1 MRSITITWASLP
13 KNVAEK
19 FGVTREDQDEVS
31 ARSQQRAIAA
41 IKSGA
46 FKDEIVPVTIK
57 TKRAKPYLIRMNSR
71 VEGTTTEILA
81 KLRPAFKQ
89 GGTVTAGNASG
100 LNDGAAALVIMSAE
114 KAQELGIKPMAK
126 ILSYA
131 SAGVDPAIMGIGP
144 IPASRKALSRQ
155 VWKSRTLTSSKPT
168 KRLLLSS

>member
-1 MRSITITWASLP
+1 MGKLWLCAPKPPNKTWTAD
-13 KNVAEK
+13 VY
-19 FGVTREDQDEVS
+19 
-31 ARSQQRAIAA
+31 
-41 IKSGA
+41 
-46 FKDEIVPVTIK
+46 
-57 TKRAKPYLIRMNSR
+57 KRQ
-71 VEGTTTEILA
+71 TEILA

-144 IPASRKALSRQ
+144 IPASRKALSKAGLEVKDLDLIEANEAFAAQFVEVGRELNFDPDK
-155 VWKSRTLTSSKPT
+155 VNVNGCLLYTSHNAVQHSMT
-168 KRLLLSS
+168 G